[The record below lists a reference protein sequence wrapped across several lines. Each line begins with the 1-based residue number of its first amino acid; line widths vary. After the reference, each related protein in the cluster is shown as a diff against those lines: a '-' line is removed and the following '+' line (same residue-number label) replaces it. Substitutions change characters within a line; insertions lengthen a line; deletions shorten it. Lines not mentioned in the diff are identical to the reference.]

1 MVRVQSRV
9 KSRVIIDYRVMA
21 RVMARVTTRVTGIG
35 RNLPC
40 AVLGVGLGLG
50 IEHTCG
56 DRMGIGFG

>member
-9 KSRVIIDYRVMA
+9 KSRVRIDY